1 MPRITTGITDE
12 PLPDPDELAPECGAR
27 VEFRGV
33 VRRLDEG
40 RDVTH
45 IVYDAHPDAADFLA
59 EVVANAV
66 GDAEVTDV
74 TVLHRIGHLAIG
86 DVALLVVVDA
96 PHRGPAFALAPALVD
111 ALKAGVPIWKDQHF
125 ADGTHA
131 WSALP

>member
-1 MPRITTGITDE
+1 MPRITTGITAQ
-12 PLPDPDELAPECGAR
+12 PLPAPDDLAPECGAR

-45 IVYDAHPDAADFLA
+45 IVYDAHPAAAGFLA
-59 EVVANAV
+59 EAVGNAV

-74 TVLHRIGHLAIG
+74 TVLHRIGHMEIG

-96 PHRGPAFALAPALVD
+96 PHRGPAFALAQALVD
-111 ALKAGVPIWKDQHF
+111 AVKAQVPIWKDQHF
-125 ADGTHA
+125 TDGTHA